1 MSSNTQSASLRSVLL
16 VWAHPEP
23 KSLTC
28 EFASL
33 ASRTLQSLGHRVLH
47 SDLHALGWKAVV
59 DGEDFQQRANPERL
73 SVPVESGH
81 AWRTGTQAPD
91 VQREQDKLMTADA
104 VIFQFPMWWF
114 GMPAIMKGWID
125 RVFALGL
132 AYGYKSAGNSFRYG
146 EGGLA
151 GKRALLSLTVGGPE
165 SDFSPRGINGP
176 LEHLLWPIT
185 HGTLFFA
192 GMQVLPTQVVFGAGR
207 LSSED
212 AQTAQQRYAARLER
226 LFDETPIPFRLQNG
240 GDYPDK
246 HVLGTDVAA
255 GRDGFSAHLVERGED
270 LKVIDGSG
278 IGSATSQRQRSG

>member
-1 MSSNTQSASLRSVLL
+1 MGKNSVMKFENRQKPSQSTSLRTVLI

-28 EFASL
+28 EFANF
-33 ASRTLQSLGHRVLH
+33 ASRTLQSLGQRVLH
-47 SDLHALGWKAVV
+47 SDLHALDWKAVV
-59 DGEDFQQRANPERL
+59 DGADFQPRANPERL
-73 SVPVESGH
+73 SVAAESGH
-81 AWRTGTQAPD
+81 AWRNGTQAAD
-91 VQREQDKLMTADA
+91 VQREQDKLMSADA
-104 VIFQFPMWWF
+104 VIFQFPLWWF

-132 AYGYKSAGNSFRYG
+132 AYGYKGAGNSFRYG

-151 GKRALLSLTVGGPE
+151 GKRALISTTAGGPK

-192 GMQVLPTQVVFGAGR
+192 GMEVLPTHAIFGAGR
-207 LSSED
+207 ISQED
-212 AQTAQQRYAARLER
+212 VRIAQQLYAARLER
-226 LFDETPIPFRLQNG
+226 LFDEAPIPFRSQNG

-246 HVLGTDVAA
+246 HVLGAEVAA
-255 GRDGFSAHLVERGED
+255 GCDGFLAHLAECDASGE
-270 LKVIDGSG
+270 
-278 IGSATSQRQRSG
+278 